1 MVYFFFYLR
10 VIMPGTKKK
19 KKYLNIDIKFKIEFF
34 KMHPLR
40 WKLKVRFKIDE
51 KV

>member
-1 MVYFFFYLR
+1 MVYFFLL
-10 VIMPGTKKK
+10 TCHHAWNKKEK
-19 KKYLNIDIKFKIEFF
+19 KNLNIDIKFKIEFF

>member
-1 MVYFFFYLR
+1 MVYFFYLR

-19 KKYLNIDIKFKIEFF
+19 KILNIDIKFKIEFF

-40 WKLKVRFKIDE
+40 WI
-51 KV
+51 